1 MNRLFTLLF
10 LLLAGGL
17 QAQVRTLSLAAQ
29 RTATA
34 GAALTAYRAN
44 PLALTITLD
53 ATRPTLTGKES
64 LVVELR
70 RSATDTTTA
79 LAQTE
84 ILNPT
89 GAGPFTLN
97 LTGAQLNQSLGGL
110 EKLGFWLV
118 VYTLDDAG
126 ETLDVLNTSPLTL
139 REHGASLTAA
149 APPNVVGALSRPQA
163 DALYATLA
171 TITSMQAIIDDLE
184 ARLAALEAGSPSLGL
199 ITADDTST
207 TADSTTAFT
216 ADQTGGPSPSPG
228 PVTADSTG
236 SAYTSDSTTAFTA
249 DQT

>member
-1 MNRLFTLLF
+1 MRFPFLFF
-10 LLLAGGL
+10 LLLMLALAGPI
-17 QAQVRTLSLAAQ
+17 QAQVRALSLTAT

-34 GAALTAYRAN
+34 GAALTHYRAN
-44 PLALTITLD
+44 PLALTVKLD
-53 ATRPTLTGKES
+53 ATRTTLTGKES

-89 GAGPFTLN
+89 GAGPFTLD

-126 ETLDVLNTSPLTL
+126 ETLDVLSTSPLTL

-184 ARLAALEAGSPSLGL
+184 ARLAALEAGSPAPGS
-199 ITADDTST
+199 ITADSTSGY

-216 ADQTGGPSPSPG
+216 ADQS
-228 PVTADSTG
+228 
-236 SAYTSDSTTAFTA
+236 
-249 DQT
+249 